1 MGFPFLQRIFDMLFK
16 ITEKQYIFHVSTTF
30 TSKCGYGFG
39 TELIHAYPGRYKN
52 ICYPITVE
60 HTHNEVWII
69 NERATV

>member
-1 MGFPFLQRIFDMLFK
+1 MLFK
-16 ITEKQYIFHVSTTF
+16 IMDKKYISSMFLKPLRQ
-30 TSKCGYGFG
+30 KCGYGFG
-39 TELIHAYPGRYKN
+39 TELIVHAYPGRYKN